1 MKKVFLDFGGNR
13 GQGVRQF
20 VDMYNI
26 DSSWEVETYEPNDY
40 CNLKEELSDLP
51 FVKVKNKAVWVHTGK
66 VQFNRTVM
74 HKDGRPGNEK
84 NMGVA
89 YIDEG
94 SSVLGLNSGDVR
106 SCVQDIMDVECVDIS
121 EIINKYDPEDYI
133 LIKMDVEGA
142 EFELVRKLL
151 NDGTIQ
157 NINDIYIE
165 WHPNC
170 MDNEDENSVR
180 YLKEL
185 LSKTSANVYDWH

>member
-20 VDMYNI
+20 VKMYKI
-26 DSSWEVETYEPNDY
+26 DDTWEVETYEPNDF
-40 CNLKEELSDLP
+40 CSLEKELSDLP
-51 FVKVKNKAVWVHTGK
+51 FVKVKQEAVWTHTGT

-94 SSVLGLNSGDVR
+94 SSVLGLNAGDVE
-106 SCVQDIMDVECVDIS
+106 SCVQDILDVKCTDIS
-121 EIINKYDPEDYI
+121 EIINRYDPDDYI

-151 NDGTIQ
+151 KDKTIEKV
-157 NINDIYIE
+157 NDIYIE
-165 WHPNC
+165 WHPQC
-170 MDNEDENSVR
+170 MSNESEGSMMN
-180 YLKEL
+180 LKNK
-185 LSKTSANVYDWH
+185 LSETGANVHDWH